1 MYYRVHSTKVKVK
14 CWYRTKAEA
23 IAAFDRQAK
32 RAGAPPLDYPP
43 TISGDSITTSDIAYP
58 AGTRAAGMRN
68 GHGCVYVDDKNE

>member
-58 AGTRAAGMRN
+58 AWYPCC
-68 GHGCVYVDDKNE
+68 GHAQRSRVCVR